1 MRLKDKVVI
10 VTGGAK
16 GIGRAYCLG
25 AAAEGGH
32 VVVADIA
39 DPTPT
44 VKEIEALG
52 AQALGVA
59 CDVSREDDTQ
69 RLATETLARPRA
81 GGVRHPRERDRPR
94 VHAEWRERE
103 EHHGRAEAGERPGA
117 DAEAGRGAG

>member
-1 MRLKDKVVI
+1 MARLAGKVAFI
-10 VTGGAK
+10 TGAAT
-16 GIGRAYCLG
+16 GIGRATAMLFAREG
-25 AAAEGGH
+25 AQ

-69 RLATETLARPRA
+69 RLATAIPASRLCLAKAPK
-81 GGVRHPRERDRPR
+81 VF
-94 VHAEWRERE
+94 
-103 EHHGRAEAGERPGA
+103 
-117 DAEAGRGAG
+117 